1 MHLGNIDVYRDRDAM
16 LGLPSRSKRWGS
28 AFAQDGL
35 RRDSLRRAALAKAG
49 AAEGI
54 RTPDPRIT
62 NAVLYQLSYRGLS
75 GFSHTGVEIATQMP
89 PGPTPSVVLI
99 PCARGRTPLP

>member
-1 MHLGNIDVYRDRDAM
+1 MP
-16 LGLPSRSKRWGS
+16 GLPSRSKRQKS

-35 RRDSLRRAALAKAG
+35 RRDSLRRASLAKAG

-62 NAVLYQLSYRGLS
+62 NAVLYRLSYRGNNRIFAYR
-75 GFSHTGVEIATQMP
+75 GENFQPNAGV
-89 PGPTPSVVLI
+89 PGGTCIDKPSKVKF
-99 PCARGRTPLP
+99 PR